1 MKKILVFSN
10 REQIGDGIIKLPFLY
25 EIKSRFPDY
34 HFIWV
39 TNAGNTVFNST
50 LKNIASQ
57 YIDEIYEKVSLS
69 SIFLRNKN
77 DYFNFNE
84 KFDIIIDTQK
94 AVIRSLA
101 LRRLKSDNFISSSL
115 NWFLSDIKPKKIQY
129 DKNEYYLNNL
139 FRMLDLVS
147 KKRNNDTFKIQYS
160 PNLLKKI
167 DQIFNDKNKYFGF
180 APGSATKIRIWKI
193 DYFIEVAKYFKNL
206 GFIPTFFLGP
216 LELDLKNIILK
227 EIPDSFFPEDSIL
240 EYSGPEVVMACSKKL
255 SCSLANDSGTSHML
269 SAGSKILIKIV
280 GPTGSKFTSSMKN
293 YYIINANDF
302 GGTNVNLIKPE
313 NVISFIEKKLK
324 S

>member
-167 DQIFNDKNKYFGF
+167 DQIFNDKNKYF
-180 APGSATKIRIWKI
+180 
-193 DYFIEVAKYFKNL
+193 
-206 GFIPTFFLGP
+206 
-216 LELDLKNIILK
+216 
-227 EIPDSFFPEDSIL
+227 
-240 EYSGPEVVMACSKKL
+240 M
-255 SCSLANDSGTSHML
+255 
-269 SAGSKILIKIV
+269 KIV
-280 GPTGSKFTSSMKN
+280 D
-293 YYIINANDF
+293 A
-302 GGTNVNLIKPE
+302 
-313 NVISFIEKKLK
+313 
-324 S
+324 